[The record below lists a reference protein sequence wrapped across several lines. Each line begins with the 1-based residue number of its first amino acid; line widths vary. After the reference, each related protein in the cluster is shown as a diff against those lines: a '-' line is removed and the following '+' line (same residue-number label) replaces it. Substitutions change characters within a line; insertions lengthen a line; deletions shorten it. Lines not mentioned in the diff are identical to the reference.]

1 MTSQLG
7 HINKIETADIKSE
20 SESELKMV
28 RASDEAD
35 ASIQM
40 APLVKESTSDS
51 TKIPLGDAEN
61 TKTSDK
67 NGCFRSLEENP
78 EFWSQALK
86 FMFCFCGLQASYLT
100 WGYMQELIMTSTF
113 KPTDRVPDGKFPSA
127 QFCVFSNRFLAVL
140 VAMIAVKLKHGAIY
154 SNNAAPLIA
163 FTPCAVSN
171 TMSSWSQYKS
181 LEYVAFPLQTVFKS
195 SKIIPVMVMGKVLKG
210 TKYPSIQY
218 LEAALI
224 TTGVAIFSLATKVKK
239 KNVKTEI
246 FGLLCLFTYITF
258 DSFTSQWQDK
268 IYSKYGRPNVDP
280 YQMMLGV
287 NTSAIVITSIG
298 LIMMGDIPI
307 IIEFLSENPN
317 VFQYNII
324 TAITSASGQLFIYY
338 TIKEFGPIVFTIIMT
353 TRQMISIVISSF
365 VFQHHI
371 SRTALIGAAIVF
383 SVLFSQIRR
392 KYLARRNKSSS

>member
-1 MTSQLG
+1 
-7 HINKIETADIKSE
+7 
-20 SESELKMV
+20 
-28 RASDEAD
+28 
-35 ASIQM
+35 
-40 APLVKESTSDS
+40 
-51 TKIPLGDAEN
+51 
-61 TKTSDK
+61 
-67 NGCFRSLEENP
+67 
-78 EFWSQALK
+78 
-86 FMFCFCGLQASYLT
+86 
-100 WGYMQELIMTSTF
+100 
-113 KPTDRVPDGKFPSA
+113 
-127 QFCVFSNRFLAVL
+127 
-140 VAMIAVKLKHGAIY
+140 
-154 SNNAAPLIA
+154 
-163 FTPCAVSN
+163 
-171 TMSSWSQYKS
+171 
-181 LEYVAFPLQTVFKS
+181 
-195 SKIIPVMVMGKVLKG
+195 MVMGKVLKG

-324 TAITSASGQLFIYY
+324 TAII
-338 TIKEFGPIVFTIIMT
+338 IMIHVTII
-353 TRQMISIVISSF
+353 
-365 VFQHHI
+365 
-371 SRTALIGAAIVF
+371 L
-383 SVLFSQIRR
+383 L
-392 KYLARRNKSSS
+392 